1 MIRQRNNRWP
11 KQENKLI
18 NAKPDSE
25 YKYDNIE
32 LKVHAKPVATIRKS
46 NEALISAR
54 ETIIK
59 FHVCVFGWKPEWC

>member
-32 LKVHAKPVATIRKS
+32 LKVHAKPIATLC
-46 NEALISAR
+46 NEGLIPAR
-54 ETIIK
+54 EMIIM
-59 FHVCVFGWKPEWC
+59 FHVCVVGWKPKWC